1 VCVCGFGLLLTWHTL
16 LGRNVPTLASLIAQG
31 VRGQALAERLAA
43 LPFVDEAFEACCAW
57 VDAVRQEAG
66 CGWWACCFELGVNS
80 VYVGR
85 IHQHAFMCV
94 DPARLDTRAAIT
106 PPSLPAARLVYD
118 GQAPHCRPVVLT
130 GRRRHSEAAFS
141 GGMYYVLADAA
152 IDLWQRQF
160 EPPEM
165 ERLLRFRPLLLRGRS
180 RSGKTCK
187 AQSLFGV
194 EHALLVNCQGLKD
207 CLPSIRAFQRSVHK
221 AILWDE
227 ISPAQVCTNKLIFHS
242 GPMPITLAQS
252 ACNGFAYDKWLYGVR
267 HILCSN
273 VFPLVAEPGVKG
285 GLSAEDSEWLQAN
298 IIVADLEPG
307 EVWFVRKT
315 SAASLSQSSRVSE
328 NSPARSSRGAWAC
341 LPLAE

>member
-1 VCVCGFGLLLTWHTL
+1 VGLFVGPASVRVGAGTPRAVFVEDLRVSAKTIMQQWQARKLSHAVALRDLLACRDPAAQRYWQFVGAVSDGEEQAEYRRGMSVVLAKTPSL
-16 LGRNVPTLASLIAQG
+16 LGSF
-31 VRGQALAERLAA
+31 RG
-43 LPFVDEAFEACCAW
+43 
-57 VDAVRQEAG
+57 
-66 CGWWACCFELGVNS
+66 
-80 VYVGR
+80 
-85 IHQHAFMCV
+85 H
-94 DPARLDTRAAIT
+94 
-106 PPSLPAARLVYD
+106 
-118 GQAPHCRPVVLT
+118 
-130 GRRRHSEAAFS
+130 
-141 GGMYYVLADAA
+141 AA

-165 ERLLRFRPLLLRGRS
+165 ERLLRFRPLLLRGQS

-187 AQSLFGV
+187 AQSLYGI
-194 EHALLVNCQGLKD
+194 EDTLLVNCQGLKD

-227 ISPAQVCTNKLIFHS
+227 ISPAQVCANKLIFQS

-273 VFPLVAEPGVKG
+273 MFWLVAEPGVKG

-315 SAASLSQSSRVSE
+315 SAASMSQSSRVTES
-328 NSPARSSRGAWAC
+328 SPERPSRVGWAS
-341 LPLAE
+341 LPIAQ